1 MRVGATHAL
10 PGDRGA
16 VPGCPCAGGGKQKEN
31 LRASADYDRAAD
43 SDDALRPNLNGRLD
57 VAWVRLFCAV
67 IILAIAISACGRA
80 RAGGS
85 HDPLS
90 PAERAE
96 LLRIG
101 EAAVQAI
108 RAGDVERLW
117 LHARPDL
124 RESPTSRQ
132 AMGADL
138 EAYLFGDV
146 RRVIAAARPLT
157 VRVLPLGADE
167 SGTRW
172 AQLVFFDG
180 SKVTEAMLADP
191 RFLCDHDL
199 RDAVA
204 WTFQHARGRWE
215 AIGYPFDAFTDIHCP
230 PPPSQIAVV

>member
-1 MRVGATHAL
+1 VIGLDLVWARLLIAL
-10 PGDRGA
+10 
-16 VPGCPCAGGGKQKEN
+16 V
-31 LRASADYDRAAD
+31 
-43 SDDALRPNLNGRLD
+43 
-57 VAWVRLFCAV
+57 
-67 IILAIAISACGRA
+67 ILALAGSACART
-80 RAGGS
+80 RAGGP

-90 PAERAE
+90 PADRAE

-101 EAAVQAI
+101 EEAARAI
-108 RAGDVERLW
+108 LAGDLERLW

-132 AMGADL
+132 AIVTEL

-157 VRVLPLGADE
+157 VRVLPLGADG

-180 SKVTEAMLADP
+180 SKVMEAMLADP
-191 RFLCDHDL
+191 RFLCEHDL

-230 PPPSQIAVV
+230 PPPSQIVREGSLGPGYSLSERACRRPRSGAA

>member
-1 MRVGATHAL
+1 MVWARLLIAL
-10 PGDRGA
+10 
-16 VPGCPCAGGGKQKEN
+16 V
-31 LRASADYDRAAD
+31 
-43 SDDALRPNLNGRLD
+43 
-57 VAWVRLFCAV
+57 
-67 IILAIAISACGRA
+67 ILALSGSACTRTRA
-80 RAGGS
+80 VGP

-108 RAGDVERLW
+108 RAGDLERLW
-117 LHARPDL
+117 LHARSDL
-124 RESPTSRQ
+124 RESPTSRL
-132 AMGADL
+132 AMGAEL

-157 VRVLPLGADE
+157 VRVLPLGADG